1 MKPTGSQIVRNL
13 QAAAIEIAN
22 TKSNDGT
29 MLVEVEFEVF
39 GELQGEYQ
47 TILSEISHDLLIAFK
62 CPSYE

>member
-13 QAAAIEIAN
+13 QASAIEITH

-39 GELQGEYQ
+39 GELQGEY
-47 TILSEISHDLLIAFK
+47 D
-62 CPSYE
+62 